1 MKTALRPLPLIAVA
15 ASFQAISPPV
25 LAQASHYGLREDE
38 PPVGSSIR
46 RYRVEG
52 GGIPFDKRYDEMT
65 AEEKAA
71 VKALYEKIEPGD
83 EPPFPA
89 NGMLSIHDAV
99 SRAQKK
105 LAVTGDLTVVATVSP
120 SGDVLQ
126 VKAIGSP
133 SEPMVK
139 FVAAIL

>member
-1 MKTALRPLPLIAVA
+1 M
-15 ASFQAISPPV
+15 
-25 LAQASHYGLREDE
+25 
-38 PPVGSSIR
+38 GSSIR

-139 FVAAIL
+139 FVAAILYRTKFKPAICHGVPCKMDFPIFYRFNLRGP